1 MRRRLHRTL
10 FVLLTIRLMLPPGIC
25 VCQWHS
31 PAARFVVGLLNTGR
45 EVPPSPPV
53 EKEDDH
59 EPGCPASKLA
69 AGMGLR
75 PASPAPLPPAASP
88 EVVSVSQAPV
98 HLPVAGSDGD
108 FRTGPPPQ
116 PDLYLTVCA
125 LRI

>member
-1 MRRRLHRTL
+1 
-10 FVLLTIRLMLPPGIC
+10 
-25 VCQWHS
+25 
-31 PAARFVVGLLNTGR
+31 
-45 EVPPSPPV
+45 V

-88 EVVSVSQAPV
+88 EVVSVSQAPIRI
-98 HLPVAGSDGD
+98 PVAGAAAE
-108 FRTGPPPQ
+108 FHAGPPPHT
-116 PDLYLTVCA
+116 DLYLTVCA